1 MRRVGLVVLGLLLFL
16 GCASKN
22 MNIVYT
28 LPDEKPLKL
37 RHIFLQVD
45 DIRPDKEILSPA
57 VKNMEIFSGVG
68 GFVNLVTRASKGR
81 PQEFKGARIKKAFE
95 EALRQ
100 RFELLGVGLLSK
112 SDPGK
117 GTILIAVERFWLDL
131 KGNSFKAEVTYVATF
146 SKGGK
151 ALRKERISGR
161 AHRYN
166 LLGLRTGEKTLSE
179 AFSMAVNNLDLDSF
193 NN

>member
-1 MRRVGLVVLGLLLFL
+1 MRRLGLVALGLLLFF

-45 DIRPDKEILSPA
+45 DVRTDKEILSPA
-57 VKNMEIFSGVG
+57 VRNMKVFSGVG
-68 GFVNLVTRASKGR
+68 GFVNLVTKASQGG

-100 RFELLGVGLLSK
+100 RLESLGVGLPAK
-112 SDPGK
+112 SDPEK
-117 GTILIAVERFWLDL
+117 GTILIEVERFWLDL
-131 KGNSFKAEVTYVATF
+131 KGNSFKAEVTYAATF

-151 ALRKERISGR
+151 ALNKERISGR
-161 AHRYN
+161 THRYN
-166 LLGLRTGEKTLSE
+166 LLGLGTGEKTLSE
-179 AFSMAVNNLDLDSF
+179 AFSMAVNNLDLDSL
-193 NN
+193 NK